1 MSGSITVDDLHF
13 RRCGGQDDEYAIIV
27 FNENVGTVLR
37 RLDVASAEPR
47 HVFIAHMY
55 DDVRGPVFIEDRGEV
70 RSTIVDLLIR
80 RDLVPCAQPAVH
92 PDFAERK
99 RRAA

>member
-1 MSGSITVDDLHF
+1 MSSCITVEDLQF
-13 RRCGGQDDEYAIIV
+13 RRCSDDMFAVIV

-55 DDVRGPVFIEDRGEV
+55 DDPEGPIFIEDRGEV
-70 RSTIVDLLIR
+70 RFTIMDLLIR
-80 RDLVPCAQPAVH
+80 RHLVPWATPSVH

-99 RRAA
+99 HRSH

>member
-13 RRCGGQDDEYAIIV
+13 RRCGDDGQYAVIV
-27 FNENVGTVLR
+27 FNENVGSVLR
-37 RLDVASAEPR
+37 RPDVASAEPR

-55 DDVRGPVFIEDRGEV
+55 DDPKGPVFIEDRREV
-70 RSTIVDLLIR
+70 RSTIVNLLIQRDLL
-80 RDLVPCAQPAVH
+80 PSAPPPVH

-99 RRAA
+99 QRAA